1 MSSGSSWNK
10 KSNQSANAKE
20 EYEIFKNQFV
30 NKETQLVNNLPYSQE
45 ALQQY
50 AEKKRQWQEK
60 ILVNKKN
67 YKNTK
72 DYYIV

>member
-50 AEKKRQWQEK
+50 AEKKKTVTRE
-60 ILVNKKN
+60 
-67 YKNTK
+67 
-72 DYYIV
+72 DFSE